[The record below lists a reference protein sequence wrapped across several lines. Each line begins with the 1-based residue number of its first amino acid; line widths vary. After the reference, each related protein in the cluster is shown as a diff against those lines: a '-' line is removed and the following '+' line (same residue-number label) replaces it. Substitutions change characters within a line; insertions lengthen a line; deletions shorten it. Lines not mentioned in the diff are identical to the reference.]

1 MELLSKYKI
10 EELILPHLSIGKRGF
25 KTKFDLIKVVQ
36 LIIKRLKTGCQWR
49 ELSLKEYFL
58 DQKISWQS
66 IYYYFN
72 KWSKDG
78 SFKNVWINLLSKNKK
93 SLDMSCVQLDGS
105 HTRCRL
111 AGEAVGY
118 QGRKKSKTT
127 NIIFLCDNQGQMLAM
142 GSPKSGTNHDLFEIN
157 DVLNEILQLLQES
170 DISHQGLFLNAD
182 AGFDSDD
189 FRSLLEKNEIIA
201 NIKVNTRNSSS
212 VDNDYYFDPKLY
224 KRRFKIEKANDW
236 IDSFKSLLI
245 RFETSAINWIN
256 LHYIAFTVILIKKMK
271 V

>member
-72 KWSKDG
+72 KWSKDS

-118 QGRKKSKTT
+118 QGSKKSKTT

-142 GSPKSGTNHDLFEIN
+142 GSPKSGTSHDLFEIN

-170 DISHQGLFLNAD
+170 DISHQGLFLKAD
-182 AGFDSDD
+182 ADFDSDD

-224 KRRFKIEKANDW
+224 KRRFKIEKANAW

-256 LHYIAFTVILIKKMK
+256 LHYIAFTLLLIKKMK